1 MERLLPS
8 KLVVPRL
15 PERRIERARPSE
27 LLARAA
33 EARLILFSAPAGF
46 GKTTTLVEWLR
57 AFDAKCGWLSLD
69 EFDNDP
75 LRFLSY
81 LWAAASNAGV
91 DHPGE
96 FAAGGG
102 LADIAVADVVAEI
115 VTVLARSPVPV
126 VLALDDYHVIEAPD
140 VHRAVALLLEQ
151 LPANAHLAI
160 ATRVDPPLPLARLRA
175 RAELVEVRAETLR
188 FTTNEARRF
197 LGERMGVQ
205 LSDPDLEILVAKVEG
220 WPAALQLAGLSLA
233 GAGNAAQFVQDF
245 AGTNRF
251 ILDFISE
258 EVLECLTPAG
268 NEFLLRTSV
277 LNRLTGDLCNAVTG
291 QTGGAETLERLE
303 RANML
308 IVPLDDER
316 RWFRYHRL
324 FADLLR
330 ARLSGLHAAD
340 LPAIHAR
347 AADWHEANGFVR
359 DAIEHAL
366 QTGDQVRIRGL
377 FHRYARDLL
386 NAGELTTVKGLLD
399 RLPDEIVRRDP
410 GYCMGRAWVLVLSG
424 ETAAVP
430 AWLEAT
436 ETALADPLRAS
447 EPINAPLP
455 SMIES
460 IRSLLSRVERDMP
473 AAVAHAERA
482 LELVPMNVP
491 EYVHD
496 NLIGN
501 AYYSLAQALLA
512 KGETDR
518 ALDAYRTGRPFLI
531 RGGNRFA
538 LARFTSNAARME
550 LGLGRL
556 GAALEACDKGLADW
570 SATDAALDPAL
581 APIHLVRAEVLQ
593 QLGDVGA
600 AEAAVTVALDL
611 AGRGGDLATLHAAR
625 DVLERLHYRSHGR
638 GANASRQK
646 DGLSSVVPLVEA
658 LSDREVEVLRLVA
671 AGRSNPQ
678 IGRELFLAL
687 GTIKA
692 HTHSIYGKLGVTN
705 RMEAV
710 ARAREL
716 GLLEPS
722 LRTA

>member
-1 MERLLPS
+1 MESLLQS
-8 KLVVPRL
+8 KLAVPRL
-15 PERRIERARPSE
+15 PERRIGRERASE
-27 LLARAA
+27 LLHHAL

-46 GKTTTLVEWLR
+46 GKTTTLVEWLKESG
-57 AFDAKCGWLSLD
+57 AACGWLSLD
-69 EFDNDP
+69 ETDNDP
-75 LRFLSY
+75 VRFLSY
-81 LWAAASNAGV
+81 LWAAVSNAGS

-96 FAAGGG
+96 FAAAQG
-102 LADIAVADVVAEI
+102 LAGVAVADVVAEV

-126 VLALDDYHVIEAPD
+126 VLALDDYNVIEAPD

-151 LPANAHLAI
+151 LPAQTHLAI
-160 ATRVDPPLPLARLRA
+160 ATRVDPPLQLARLRA

-188 FTTNEARRF
+188 FTSDEARRF
-197 LGERMGVQ
+197 LAERMGVQ
-205 LSDPDLEILVAKVEG
+205 LSDPDLETLLAKVEG

-233 GAGNAAQFVQDF
+233 GAGNAAQFVRDF
-245 AGTNRF
+245 AGTHRF

-258 EVLECLTPAG
+258 EVLECLTPAD

-340 LPAIHAR
+340 LPALHAR

-359 DAIEHAL
+359 EAIEHAL

-386 NAGELTTVKGLLD
+386 NAGELTTMKGWLD
-399 RLPDEIVRRDP
+399 RLPDEIVRNDP
-410 GYCMGRAWVLVLSG
+410 GYSLGRAWVLVLTG

-430 AWLEAT
+430 PWLEAT
-436 ETALADPLRAS
+436 ETALAEPLRAS
-447 EPINAPLP
+447 QPINAPLP

-460 IRSLLSRVERDMP
+460 IRSMLSRVQRDMP
-473 AAVAHAERA
+473 AAVAHANRA
-482 LELVPMNVP
+482 LELVPEDVP
-491 EYVHD
+491 EYIHD

-512 KGETDR
+512 AGETDR
-518 ALDAYRTGRPFLI
+518 ALDAFRKGRPFLI
-531 RGGNRFA
+531 RGGNRSA

-550 LGLGRL
+550 LTLGRL
-556 GAALEACDKGLADW
+556 GSALEACDKGLVDW
-570 SATDAALDPAL
+570 AARDAAEDPAL
-581 APIHLVRAEVLQ
+581 APIHLVRAEVLE

-600 AEAAVTVALDL
+600 AEAAVTVALAL
-611 AGRGGDLATLHAAR
+611 AGREGDVATLHAGR
-625 DVLERLHYRSHGR
+625 DVLKRLEYRSHRRSPAG
-638 GANASRQK
+638 SRQG
-646 DGLSSVVPLVEA
+646 DGSSGVAPLVEP
-658 LSDREVEVLRLVA
+658 LSDRELDVLHLLA

-678 IGRELFLAL
+678 IGRQLFIAL
-687 GTIKA
+687 GTVKA
-692 HTHSIYGKLGVTN
+692 HTHSIYGKLGATN

-710 ARAREL
+710 ALAREL
-716 GLLEPS
+716 GLL
-722 LRTA
+722 